1 MAKKATEYIHAIF
14 IAILLVV
21 LIDLFT
27 NTIPPHWDALN
38 YLDMARSGILGNDN
52 LVAPFA
58 YRPGMP
64 FLSRAMSELF
74 SVPIEQ
80 GFQIIAYIA
89 AVGLLMS
96 TFMLARCFTDDFGQ
110 AIIPV
115 VIIGLLFVH
124 IKVPLFFYTFVDIS
138 AYPLIVIAFWA
149 LVKKR
154 YVLCL
159 MVSSIG
165 LLFKEFLVIPLLL
178 LIVQFTR
185 LYWHDRSRRN
195 LFYLLITISIGAS
208 VILIPRLC
216 IPVQDSYQ
224 EIDPINKPRT
234 LAKLLDNPLDELR
247 NINIFYAM
255 MSYWLPSLLL
265 LTTDRF
271 KTIWF
276 ELEELKEL
284 MAIYLGVDLLL
295 TMYGG
300 SNLPIFVAYSV
311 PVQIVILAILLKHG
325 VHLIELVFML
335 VAMLMYNKILL
346 NIPLPEKSFN
356 VYIDFYGGYASRVNI
371 TTVVRFIEMFMYI
384 LISKGLRTIIH
395 IHHSGSKL
403 I

>member
-1 MAKKATEYIHAIF
+1 MRRKATEYIHAVF
-14 IAILLVV
+14 IAVLLVV

-27 NTIPPHWDALN
+27 NTIPPHSDALN
-38 YLDMARSGILGNDN
+38 YIDMARSGIIGNDN

-80 GFQIIAYIA
+80 GFQIVAYIA

-96 TFMLARCFTDDFGQ
+96 TFMLARCFTDDFGK
-110 AIIPV
+110 AIITV
-115 VIIGLLFVH
+115 VIVGLSFAH
-124 IKVPLFFYTFVDIS
+124 IKVPLFFYTVVDIS

-159 MVSSIG
+159 IVSSVG

-178 LIVQFTR
+178 LIVQFAR
-185 LYWHDRSRRN
+185 LYGHDRSRRT
-195 LFYLLITISIGAS
+195 LLYLLIIIGIGTS
-208 VILIPRLC
+208 VILVPRLC

-234 LAKLLDNPLDELR
+234 LARLLDNPLDEVR

-265 LTTDRF
+265 LTADRF

-276 ELEELKEL
+276 ELKELREL
-284 MAIYLGVDLLL
+284 MAIYLGLDLLL

-300 SNLPIFVAYSV
+300 SSLPIFVAYSV
-311 PVQIVILAILLKHG
+311 PVQIVILAVLLKHG
-325 VHLIELVFML
+325 VHLVELVFVL
-335 VAMLMYNKILL
+335 VVMLMYNKILL
-346 NIPLPEKSFN
+346 NIPLPEEN
-356 VYIDFYGGYASRVNI
+356 LDAYIDFYGGYAL
-371 TTVVRFIEMFMYI
+371 YI
-384 LISKGLRTIIH
+384 F
-395 IHHSGSKL
+395 
-403 I
+403 

>member
-1 MAKKATEYIHAIF
+1 MF

-27 NTIPPHWDALN
+27 NAISPHWDALN
-38 YLDMARSGILGNDN
+38 YLDMARSGIIGNDN

-64 FLSRAMSELF
+64 FLSRAVSELF
-74 SVPIEQ
+74 SVSIEQ
-80 GFQIIAYIA
+80 GFQIVAYIA
-89 AVGLLMS
+89 AIGLLIS
-96 TFMLARCFTDDFGQ
+96 TFLLARSFTDDFGQ

-115 VIIGLLFVH
+115 VIVGLSFAH

-138 AYPLIVIAFWA
+138 AYPLMVIAFWA

-159 MVSSIG
+159 IVSSIG

-178 LIVQFTR
+178 LIVQFAR
-185 LYWHDRSRRN
+185 LYEHDRSRRT
-195 LFYLLITISIGAS
+195 LLYLLIIIGIGAS

-247 NINIFYAM
+247 NINIFYAI

-276 ELEELKEL
+276 ELKELKGL
-284 MAIYLGVDLLL
+284 IAIYLGVDLLL

-300 SNLPIFVAYSV
+300 SSLPIFVAYSV

-325 VHLIELVFML
+325 VHLGELAL
-335 VAMLMYNKILL
+335 VLVVMLMYNKILL
-346 NIPLPEKSFN
+346 NIPLPEEN
-356 VYIDFYGGYASRVNI
+356 LDAYIDFYGGYASRVNI
-371 TTVVRFIEMFMYI
+371 TTLVRFIEMFIYI

-395 IHHSGSKL
+395 IHYLGSESA
-403 I
+403 